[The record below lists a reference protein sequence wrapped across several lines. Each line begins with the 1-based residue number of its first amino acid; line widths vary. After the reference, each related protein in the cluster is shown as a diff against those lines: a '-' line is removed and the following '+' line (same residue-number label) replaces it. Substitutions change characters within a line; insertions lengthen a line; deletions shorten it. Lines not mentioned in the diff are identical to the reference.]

1 MPWQVCHGQGAPLP
15 FASPQGIYGLKRWL
29 QHMARLIITD
39 IRKSSTIG
47 DFDLLTAVIL
57 DAQEPSEQCILML
70 AKKSCKGLLIL
81 ESSIADKEFP
91 DIGVRR
97 GDQFLRMWSNPDHG
111 LTVGEEL
118 RFEG

>member
-1 MPWQVCHGQGAPLP
+1 
-15 FASPQGIYGLKRWL
+15 
-29 QHMARLIITD
+29 MARLIITD